1 MIPSMQVVGTA
12 SKPLQRKE
20 RPLIVYH
27 TFLISAMTICVCLC
41 YNREAIEKSRNRPSA
56 LFTLPIKEGCINRK
70 ETHMTEEEKSLYLK
84 QLGRHLYQVN
94 DDVTYDVQPLV
105 NQNSFIQKQKDT
117 SPIPTYEQSKSI
129 LPALVWDRHEETIA
143 CYNKAWEIA
152 FSNLRSPQPD
162 DGMVSNYIDSAFND
176 FLFMWD
182 SAFITMFGKYG
193 SGVFSFQKTLDN
205 FYANQH
211 KDGYICRAIC
221 EKVKGDR
228 FHRYDPAGTG
238 PNILAWA
245 EWESYEITGDIG
257 RIKAVLPVLLSYH
270 MWLEK
275 NRTWMDGTYWST
287 GWACGMDN
295 QPRLQPEYSHV
306 CSHGHMVWADACIQQ
321 IISAKYLLRMAD
333 LVGDVAEF
341 TLGELRAEI
350 DALTT
355 FVNEKLWD
363 EETAFYYDLWK
374 NGQKNMVK
382 SIGAYWALLADIVPA
397 DKLDAFIAHL
407 SNPEEF
413 ARPHS
418 IPTLSADHPSYSR
431 MGNYW
436 CGGVWA
442 PANYMVFKGL
452 VKNGYDQ
459 LAHDIAL
466 NHVQNVTQVFCDTD
480 SIWEN
485 YAPETIVPGQPAKRD
500 FVGWTG
506 LSPIAVTIEHV
517 FGIQSYPEQRKIV
530 WKIQGNVRHGVL
542 RYPFREGTVDLI
554 CPAHK
559 AGEKV
564 NVSVNSTVPVTV
576 EVIFPDG
583 TMCRHC

>member
-1 MIPSMQVVGTA
+1 
-12 SKPLQRKE
+12 
-20 RPLIVYH
+20 
-27 TFLISAMTICVCLC
+27 MT
-41 YNREAIEKSRNRPSA
+41 P
-56 LFTLPIKEGCINRK
+56 
-70 ETHMTEEEKSLYLK
+70 EEKAQYLK

-94 DDVTYDVQPLV
+94 DDVTYDIQPLV
-105 NQNSFIQKQKDT
+105 AQNSFLTKEKDT
-117 SPIPTYEQSKSI
+117 AAVPSYEESRDI
-129 LPALVWDRHEETIA
+129 LPALIWENHEETIA

-152 FSNLRSPQPD
+152 FGNLRSTEPD

-193 SGVFSFQKTLDN
+193 ANAFSFQKTLDN

-228 FHRYDPAGTG
+228 FHRHDPAGTG

-245 EWESYEITGDIG
+245 EWESYEITGDLA
-257 RIKAVLPVLLSYH
+257 RVQAVFPAILAYH
-270 MWLEK
+270 LWLKK
-275 NRTWMDGTYWST
+275 NRTWPDGTYWST

-295 QPRLQPEYSHV
+295 QPRLQPEYSHRF
-306 CSHGHMVWADACIQQ
+306 SHGHMVWADACIQQ
-321 IISAKYLLRMAD
+321 IISAKYLIRMA
-333 LVGDVAEF
+333 
-341 TLGELRAEI
+341 ELIEATETDKIIHELKAEI
-350 DALTT
+350 NTLTT

-363 EETAFYYDLWK
+363 DETSFYYDLWK
-374 NGQKNMVK
+374 DGRKNMVK

-397 DKLDAFIAHL
+397 DKLDAFVAHL
-407 SNPEEF
+407 SNKKEF

-418 IPTLSADHPSYSR
+418 IPTLSADHPAYSEV
-431 MGNYW
+431 GNYW

-452 VKNGYDQ
+452 VKNGYYQ

-466 NHVQNVTQVFCDTD
+466 NHVQNVTQVFCETGTL
-480 SIWEN
+480 WEN

-530 WKIQGNVRHGVL
+530 WRIQETDRHGVL
-542 RYPFREGTVDLI
+542 RYPFKEGYVDLV
-554 CPAHK
+554 CPAHELGDK
-559 AGEKV
+559 A
-564 NVSVNSTVPVTV
+564 NVEVNSTVPVAV
-576 EVIFPDG
+576 EVIWPDG
-583 TMCRHC
+583 TVEKITVPFQVC